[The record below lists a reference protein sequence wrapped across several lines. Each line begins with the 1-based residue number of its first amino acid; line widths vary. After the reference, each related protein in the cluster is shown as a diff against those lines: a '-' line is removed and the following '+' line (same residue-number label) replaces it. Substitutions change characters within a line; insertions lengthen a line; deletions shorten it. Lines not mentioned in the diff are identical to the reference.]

1 MEQIELK
8 RNVRQYLALKGELE
22 VLTTRQ
28 LEIKKRLI
36 EVVEEEPANDNGHR
50 LLSVEDD
57 IVGGVTLTR
66 QKKVSKNLDMDVAE
80 EILTKKGIKD
90 TCIKMMPVLDEAA
103 IMAAFYDGYLTEE
116 DIDTMFPAKVT
127 YAFLVNVK

>member
-1 MEQIELK
+1 MEQTELK

-103 IMAAFYDGYLTEE
+103 IMDAFYDGYLT
-116 DIDTMFPAKVT
+116 
-127 YAFLVNVK
+127 

>member
-1 MEQIELK
+1 MEQTELK

>member
-1 MEQIELK
+1 MEQTELK

-28 LEIKKRLI
+28 LDIKKRLI

>member
-1 MEQIELK
+1 MEQTELK

-36 EVVEEEPANDNGHR
+36 EVVEEAPANDNGHR

-90 TCIKMMPVLDEAA
+90 TCIKMVPMLDEAA